1 MKNDSQQF
9 ILIPLLQV
17 FNSYV
22 GGSAFPYLCLL
33 FNMCKTYAETGL
45 FVLVYLVCS
54 LCRTF
59 IDFPVWPTYELLQVL
74 HFSLYIPLEFLLFC
88 GIVSLSCL
96 YIVFVVLVT
105 LCINGL

>member
-1 MKNDSQQF
+1 MGDSE
-9 ILIPLLQV
+9 
-17 FNSYV
+17 
-22 GGSAFPYLCLL
+22 FPYLCLL
-33 FNMCKTYAETGL
+33 YNMCKTYAETGL

-54 LCRTF
+54 LCL
-59 IDFPVWPTYELLQVL
+59 IDLPFWPTYELLQVL